1 MNGVSKP
8 RPRFASRTPSKR
20 WDMHIQLRVRKHVR
34 LNDVLLQLHPSLPTL
49 RSSLHRLVQMV
60 HRYYGAVRLLQHVH
74 VRITV
79 YGLHR
84 AAGTPRAGVGKVAD
98 QPTITGSRCVQSLRS
113 VSSDSLSFRGP
124 GLFSDLHKCQVC
136 DLNGSSPRVWSERT
150 RCALS
155 GSVPITSYVA
165 IFSS

>member
-1 MNGVSKP
+1 M
-8 RPRFASRTPSKR
+8 
-20 WDMHIQLRVRKHVR
+20 
-34 LNDVLLQLHPSLPTL
+34 NDVLLQLLPSLPFPPQPP
-49 RSSLHRLVQMV
+49 RKVSFVVRLV

-124 GLFSDLHKCQVC
+124 ELFVIC
-136 DLNGSSPRVWSERT
+136 DEASRVTLRFLSFPIPPTMIRAIPVGTPNQSPKG
-150 RCALS
+150 CASTAPCHPVFCPCTTSIWMASLWRSLS
-155 GSVPITSYVA
+155 GSSR
-165 IFSS
+165 